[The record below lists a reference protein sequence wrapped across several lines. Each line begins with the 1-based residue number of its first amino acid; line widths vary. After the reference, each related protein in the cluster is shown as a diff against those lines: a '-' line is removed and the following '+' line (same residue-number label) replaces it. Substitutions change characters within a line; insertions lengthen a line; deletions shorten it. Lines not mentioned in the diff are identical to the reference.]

1 MFKAMRIRRFPW
13 KASLALA
20 ISFVV
25 HYLVYAYRFMWYL
38 SYPDFVLLVEI
49 YLAFMAI
56 VVAEFIFFPTWWLMG
71 VTAFALMFMPAVVRI
86 NYMLLVGILFYVV
99 ALVSACPFVVVAFLR
114 KRSHIKIG

>member
-1 MFKAMRIRRFPW
+1 MQIQRFPW

-38 SYPDFVLLVEI
+38 SYPDFVMLIGI

-56 VVAEFIFFPTWWLMG
+56 VVAEFIFAPTWWLMG
-71 VTAFALMFMPAVVRI
+71 STAFALMFMPAVARI
-86 NYMLLVGILFYVV
+86 NYILPVGILFGVV
-99 ALVSACPFVVVAFLR
+99 ALVSACPFVAVALLR
-114 KRSHIKIG
+114 TRKHTEIV